1 MLKWHD
7 FSYTCIGDFMLRTK
21 ALRKIFLTTLTLFVL
36 LTVFTIT
43 NSKTE
48 NVLKTNLEIEDIA
61 GFKTDVIYLLNDK
74 GLLVKT
80 KILLEGNTDEEKIN
94 KLLLNLTEGSS
105 NSFPEGLKKLIP
117 KGTVVNNV
125 MVGNNL
131 VTVDFSR
138 ELLKVSSDMEKPMV
152 TAIVYSIME
161 LGNYEGVSILVD
173 GKVLDKYPN
182 SLEEIPSVINKSIG
196 INKNFSITSYNN
208 INKVVIYY
216 LENIDNNLYYVP
228 VTKYVNDERDK
239 IKIIVEELASSY
251 IYESNLM
258 SFLNSNVR
266 LLDYKEDNDI
276 MYLNFNDYLFDG
288 NDKILEEVLYSLAY
302 SVFDNYNVS
311 MVSFMV
317 NGQRINYVDREDNV
331 IK

>member
-1 MLKWHD
+1 
-7 FSYTCIGDFMLRTK
+7 MLRTK

-80 KILLEGNTDEEKIN
+80 KILLEGNTAEEKIN

-131 VTVDFSR
+131 VTVDFSK

-152 TAIVYSIME
+152 TAIVYSILE

-196 INKNFSITSYNN
+196 INKNFSITTYNN

>member
-7 FSYTCIGDFMLRTK
+7 FSYTFIGDFMLRTK

-131 VTVDFSR
+131 VTVDFSK

>member
-1 MLKWHD
+1 
-7 FSYTCIGDFMLRTK
+7 MLRTK

-48 NVLKTNLEIEDIA
+48 NVLKANLEIEDIA

-80 KILLEGNTDEEKIN
+80 KILLEGNTAEEKIN

-131 VTVDFSR
+131 VTVDFSK

-152 TAIVYSIME
+152 TAIVYSILE

>member
-1 MLKWHD
+1 
-7 FSYTCIGDFMLRTK
+7 MLRTK

-80 KILLEGNTDEEKIN
+80 KILLEGNTAEEKIN

-131 VTVDFSR
+131 VTVDFSK

>member
-1 MLKWHD
+1 
-7 FSYTCIGDFMLRTK
+7 MLRTK

-317 NGQRINYVDREDNV
+317 NGQKINYVDREDNV

>member
-1 MLKWHD
+1 
-7 FSYTCIGDFMLRTK
+7 MLRTK

-80 KILLEGNTDEEKIN
+80 KILLEGNTVEEKIN

-131 VTVDFSR
+131 VTVDFSK

>member
-1 MLKWHD
+1 
-7 FSYTCIGDFMLRTK
+7 MLRTK

-80 KILLEGNTDEEKIN
+80 KILLEGNTVEEKIN
-94 KLLLNLTEGSS
+94 KLLLNLTDGSS

-131 VTVDFSR
+131 VTVDFSK

>member
-1 MLKWHD
+1 
-7 FSYTCIGDFMLRTK
+7 MLRTK

-80 KILLEGNTDEEKIN
+80 KILLEGNTAEEKIN

-131 VTVDFSR
+131 VTVDFSK

-258 SFLNSNVR
+258 SFLNSNVE

>member
-1 MLKWHD
+1 
-7 FSYTCIGDFMLRTK
+7 MLRTK

-80 KILLEGNTDEEKIN
+80 KILLEGNTAEEKIN

-131 VTVDFSR
+131 VTVDFSK

-152 TAIVYSIME
+152 TAIVYSILE

-196 INKNFSITSYNN
+196 INKNFNITSYNN

>member
-1 MLKWHD
+1 
-7 FSYTCIGDFMLRTK
+7 MLRTK

-61 GFKTDVIYLLNDK
+61 GFKTDVIYLLNNK

-80 KILLEGNTDEEKIN
+80 KILLEGNTAEEKIN

-131 VTVDFSR
+131 VTVDFSK

>member
-1 MLKWHD
+1 
-7 FSYTCIGDFMLRTK
+7 MLRTK

-80 KILLEGNTDEEKIN
+80 KILLEGNTFEEKISN
-94 KLLLNLTEGSS
+94 LLLNLTEGSS
-105 NSFPEGLKKLIP
+105 NSFPEGLGKLIP
-117 KGTVVNNV
+117 RGTIVNNV

-131 VTVDFSR
+131 VTVDFSK
-138 ELLKVSSDMEKPMV
+138 EILKVSSDMEKPMV

-196 INKNFSITSYNN
+196 INKNFNITSYNN

-216 LENIDNNLYYVP
+216 LENIDNDLYYVP

-258 SFLNSNVR
+258 SFLNSNVE

-317 NGQRINYVDREDNV
+317 NGQRINYIDREDNV

>member
-7 FSYTCIGDFMLRTK
+7 FSYTFIGDFMLRTK

-317 NGQRINYVDREDNV
+317 NGQRINYADREDNV

>member
-1 MLKWHD
+1 
-7 FSYTCIGDFMLRTK
+7 MLRTK

-131 VTVDFSR
+131 VTVDFSK

>member
-1 MLKWHD
+1 
-7 FSYTCIGDFMLRTK
+7 MLRTK

-258 SFLNSNVR
+258 SFLNSNVS
-266 LLDYKEDNDI
+266 LLGYEEKNDI
-276 MYLNFNDYLFDG
+276 MFLNFNDYLFDG
-288 NDKILEEVLYSLAY
+288 NDKVLEEVLYSIAY
-302 SVFDNYNVS
+302 SVFDNYDVS
-311 MVSFMV
+311 MVSFLV
-317 NGQRINYVDREDNV
+317 NGEIISHIDKNN
-331 IK
+331 K